1 MISAKSPLFWVLTFH
16 VAMGFSTAKGT
27 DFWVSSQGDDQE
39 SGTKRSP
46 WRTLQHAANVV
57 HAGDYVDILAGT
69 YDGFNIPASG
79 TKSAPITFHAEQG
92 AIIDSVTT
100 WGGANCGINA
110 SGQSYLIIEG
120 FTFVPQRSQAAWTY
134 AIRLGGTPGNWVYG
148 NIIRNNTA
156 QMRVVGKDPTPDQLG
171 IFTSWNDGLLIQNN
185 TVSGTWDSGI
195 YVSNS
200 SRNYTV
206 DGNTVF
212 NCGGNGIHN
221 NGDVSQGLPGI
232 NYNAL
237 IENNIIYNVGF
248 ASGGQAISCD
258 GVQNSRIQNN
268 LIYNAHAKGISLY
281 RVNSAE
287 GSRRDIVVNN
297 TVLTASDGG
306 AALRLVDDSSR
317 NTVVNNI
324 FYSAN
329 SSSAS
334 IDLLSGDLTGLKSD
348 YNVVKNRFY
357 SDGSK
362 LSMSEWQGLGKDIHS
377 FIATPFQLFFN
388 PEANDYRL
396 SSKSPAIDAGTTASA
411 PRKDLKGNTRPRG
424 HGIDIGA
431 YESKENGL

>member
-1 MISAKSPLFWVLTFH
+1 
-16 VAMGFSTAKGT
+16 
-27 DFWVSSQGDDQE
+27 
-39 SGTKRSP
+39 
-46 WRTLQHAANVV
+46 
-57 HAGDYVDILAGT
+57 
-69 YDGFNIPASG
+69 
-79 TKSAPITFHAEQG
+79 
-92 AIIDSVTT
+92 
-100 WGGANCGINA
+100 
-110 SGQSYLIIEG
+110 
-120 FTFVPQRSQAAWTY
+120 
-134 AIRLGGTPGNWVYG
+134 
-148 NIIRNNTA
+148 
-156 QMRVVGKDPTPDQLG
+156 MRVVGKDSTTDQLG
-171 IFTSWNDGLLIQNN
+171 IFTSWNDGLLIKNN
-185 TVSGTWDSGI
+185 TVSGCWDSGI

-200 SRNYTV
+200 ARNYIV
-206 DGNTVF
+206 DGNSVF
-212 NCGGNGIHN
+212 DCGGNGIHN
-221 NGDVSQGLPGI
+221 NGDLSHGSPGI

-297 TVLTASDGG
+297 TVLTAADGG
-306 AALRLVDDSSR
+306 AALRMVDNSSG
-317 NTVVNNI
+317 NTVLNNI
-324 FYSAN
+324 LYSAN
-329 SSSAS
+329 PSSAS

-362 LSMSEWQGLGKDIHS
+362 LSMSEWRGLGKVTPC
-377 FIATPFQLFFN
+377 IATPFQLFFN

-411 PRKDLKGNTRPRG
+411 PRKDLKGNTRHRG